1 MSPWCFMLWRRLEE
15 SYFQDAQHDAESV
28 LEQVSL
34 VKAETESGGE
44 GKALF
49 RGGELQAEAE
59 LGFAD
64 GIACFVYQ
72 GDSVETVVQ
81 GVAAQQFVLNIQQRQ
96 GSAQP
101 EMVGKNTVVVGAADD
116 AVGGRSRRDKGEADD
131 LSV

>member
-1 MSPWCFMLWRRLEE
+1 MLWRRLEE

-64 GIACFVYQ
+64 GIACFVQ
-72 GDSVETVVQ
+72 KGGTVATVVL
-81 GVAAQQFVLNIQQRQ
+81 GVAAEQFVLNIQQRQ
-96 GSAQP
+96 GSAQS
-101 EMVGKNTVVVGAADD
+101 EVVG
-116 AVGGRSRRDKGEADD
+116 
-131 LSV
+131 